1 MDAARH
7 DQILLL
13 GDFNDGGHFNDYGDY
28 GDYGTGHLNGHSHG
42 LDHHSSIHLHDEK
55 NIGFRDIFGTVDVDP
70 SLVLAGV
77 SAVGALSLLAL
88 YIGAT
93 QNANGK
99 RKRRRRFDDY
109 SPHPLF
115 DHVEPYLVAGKEQF

>member
-1 MDAARH
+1 M
-7 DQILLL
+7 LEV
-13 GDFNDGGHFNDYGDY
+13 GDE
-28 GDYGTGHLNGHSHG
+28 L
-42 LDHHSSIHLHDEK
+42 
-55 NIGFRDIFGTVDVDP
+55 RDPLQLRGEYV
-70 SLVLAGV
+70 LVLAGV

-99 RKRRRRFDDY
+99 RKRRRRSDDY

-115 DHVEPYLVAGKEQF
+115 DHVEQYLFAGKEQF